1 MQVKLQVSSEDH
13 ACFNKTDTTFH
24 DFHHDNHMFLQG
36 NPGMP
41 SGHIPVYC
49 LCILPHN
56 AHQFPGATSDHL
68 NMYVS
73 IIIMKTSKGPFK
85 TIVLPSTLPL
95 STLKLGDVT
104 HLLAPPAHGEAFDQ
118 VSVSDLNFHQ

>member
-1 MQVKLQVSSEDH
+1 
-13 ACFNKTDTTFH
+13 
-24 DFHHDNHMFLQG
+24 MFLQG

-68 NMYVS
+68 YLYVS
-73 IIIMKTSKGPFK
+73 IVMIKTSKGPLK

-95 STLKLGDVT
+95 STLKLGDVI

-118 VSVSDLNFHQ
+118 VSVFDLSFHQ